1 MTYREMIDV
10 INEYLYSGEL
20 KDPKWITILSE
31 CKILLKDKMN
41 DKK

>member
-20 KDPKWITILSE
+20 KDPKWIAILLE
-31 CKILLKDKMN
+31 CKTLLKDKIN